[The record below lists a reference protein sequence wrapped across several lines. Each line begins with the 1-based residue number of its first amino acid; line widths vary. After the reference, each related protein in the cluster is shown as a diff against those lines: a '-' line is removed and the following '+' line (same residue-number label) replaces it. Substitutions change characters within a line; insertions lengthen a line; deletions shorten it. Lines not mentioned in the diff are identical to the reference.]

1 MTKFVVTIKIE
12 LNGKSKTVKRSF
24 KPKEVDEIG
33 KVRQWLHDRS
43 QEAANIARQGK
54 MPRGRS
60 YGTFNAG
67 DR

>member
-12 LNGKSKTVKRSF
+12 LNGKSKTVKRTF
-24 KPKEVDEIG
+24 KPKEVAEIG

-43 QEAANIARQGK
+43 QEAANIARNGK

-60 YGTFNAG
+60 FGTFNAG